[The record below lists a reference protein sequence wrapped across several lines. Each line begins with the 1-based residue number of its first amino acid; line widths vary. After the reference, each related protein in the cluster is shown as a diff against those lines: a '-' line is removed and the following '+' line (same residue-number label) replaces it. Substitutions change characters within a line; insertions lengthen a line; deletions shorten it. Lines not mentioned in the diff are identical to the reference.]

1 MKKYGIVLIAL
12 FVLLAVVPA
21 SAQMRFGFTAGLSLA
36 NTSSDELADAIA
48 TANNATTEL
57 SSRVGF
63 AVGGVVAFPL
73 SENVGLHLQPM
84 YVQKGTKVTINAL
97 NVEDKVTIS
106 YLEVPAMV
114 KMMFGASETR
124 PYVMAGPTLG
134 LKLSASSDED
144 KLNAK
149 SDDFN
154 SIDFG
159 LAFGGGVSFP
169 AGNNSFFVEARY
181 GLGLSNALNK
191 DTFGNLEAK
200 NKMILINA
208 GMTFPLGQ

>member
-12 FVLLAVVPA
+12 FVLLVVVPV
-21 SAQMRFGFTAGLSLA
+21 SAQTRFGFTAGLSLA
-36 NTSSDELADAIA
+36 NTSSDELADAYA
-48 TANNATTEL
+48 SFFGATTEM
-57 SSRVGF
+57 SSRLGL
-63 AVGGVVAFPL
+63 AIGGVVAFPL
-73 SENVGLHLQPM
+73 NEKVALHLQPM
-84 YVQKGTKVTINAL
+84 YVQKGTKIKVDAL
-97 NVEDKVTIS
+97 NFEDTVTIS

-114 KMMFGASETR
+114 KLMLGASETR

-134 LKLSASSDED
+134 LKLGASSDEN

-154 SIDFG
+154 SVDFG

-169 AGNNSFFVEARY
+169 AGNNSFFVEVRY
-181 GLGLSNALNK
+181 GLGLSNALDK